1 MQCEVTVLS
10 EEPQTYQ
17 GKNGMV
23 SLLRL
28 VVLDNDIKTRFR
40 QTFDYDL
47 EKEERDKYAGKLVGK
62 RLTLGIVDMVT
73 FGGRLRA
80 RGSIVAVDGAVTSK

>member
-1 MQCEVTVLS
+1 MQVQVTVLS

-17 GKNGMV
+17 GRNGMV

-28 VVLDNDIKTRFR
+28 VVLDNDMKARFK

-47 EKEERDKYAGKLVGK
+47 EKEERDKHAGKLVGK
-62 RLTLGIVDMVT
+62 QITLGITDMVL

-80 RGSIVAVDGAVTSK
+80 RGSILAVQDVK